1 MTRLLFHVQHL
12 VGIGHLRRAERL
24 ARAAVAAGIEVHVA
38 RGGEATAGEDWG
50 GAFVHPLPALHAD
63 ASDFGRLLT
72 EAGTSPNE
80 GFKAHRRDRLLALF
94 RRVAP
99 DVLLLEGYPFA
110 RRALRFE
117 LEPLLVI
124 VAEARPRPAVAVSL
138 RDILVAKDDAAR
150 TQGIIDRVKASVDQ
164 VLVHGDPRVI
174 ALEASFPAASSIAD
188 KIRYTGYVG
197 PSAPTA
203 TRARSGVVA
212 SVGGGAVGIELLR
225 AAAAA
230 RKLTRLADAP
240 WSLVTGPAMPEV
252 DARRIEALSGPGI
265 SVFRNRPDLPVMM
278 AEAVLSISQAGYNT
292 VLDLLSAGPRAV
304 LVPFAAPGETE
315 QTQRCALL
323 EAAGVAVVTPEKDL
337 TPERLAAAIERALD
351 RPAPA
356 FTVAMGGAAETAR
369 LLKDLAR

>member
-24 ARAAVAAGIEVHVA
+24 ARAAVAAGIDVHVA
-38 RGGEATAGEDWG
+38 RGGDATAGEDWG
-50 GAFVHPLPALHAD
+50 GAVVHPLPALHAD
-63 ASDFGRLLT
+63 AGDFGRLLT
-72 EAGTSPNE
+72 AAGTPPDE
-80 GFKAHRRDRLLALF
+80 AFKTYRRDQLLALF
-94 RRVAP
+94 QGVAP

-117 LEPLLVI
+117 LEPLLAA
-124 VAEARPRPAVAVSL
+124 VAAAQPRPAVAVSL
-138 RDILVAKDDAAR
+138 RDILVAKDDAQR
-150 TQGIIDRVKASVDQ
+150 TQGIIDRVRASIDQ

-174 ALEASFPAASSIAD
+174 ALEASFPAAAAIAD

-197 PSAPTA
+197 PTAPTA
-203 TRARSGVVA
+203 ARARSGVVA
-212 SVGGGAVGIELLR
+212 SVGGGAVGMELLM

-230 RKLTRLADAP
+230 RPLTRLKDAP
-240 WSLVTGPAMPEV
+240 WSLVTGPAMPEA
-252 DARRIEALSGPGI
+252 DARRIEALAASGV

-278 AEAVLSISQAGYNT
+278 AEATLSISQAGYNT

-315 QTQRCALL
+315 QTQRCQLL
-323 EAAGVAVVTPEKDL
+323 EAAGVAVVTPELGL

-356 FTVAMGGAAETAR
+356 FTVAMDGAAETAR
-369 LLKDLAR
+369 LLKALTR